1 MLNFKQFIAEE
12 KTLNIFDIDDTLLRT
27 TAKVMVMKDDKVVT
41 KLSNQQ
47 FNTYKLKPGEHF
59 DFTEFAD
66 SEKFFKTSKPMMG
79 MLQKAKA
86 ILGNMK
92 PSSKMIFVTARTDF
106 DDKKKVLA
114 TFRKF
119 GFPIDKVYIE
129 RAGNIVN
136 AKKTSAAIAKA
147 YIVRKYLSK
156 TGYDKIRM
164 YDDAPKNLDMI
175 NKLKKLNKDVSLDLH
190 LVTPS
195 GNIKKYK

>member
-66 SEKFFKTSKPMMG
+66 SEKFFKTSK
-79 MLQKAKA
+79 A

-147 YIVRKYLSK
+147 YIIRKYLSK

>member
-1 MLNFKQFIAEE
+1 MYEFTSES
-12 KTLNIFDIDDTLLRT
+12 
-27 TAKVMVMKDDKVVT
+27 VSVGHPDKVADLISDAVANYLIDGNIRNRAAVETLVT
-41 KLSNQQ
+41 TNMVTLAGE
-47 FNTYKLKPGEHF
+47 YKS
-59 DFTEFAD
+59 D
-66 SEKFFKTSKPMMG
+66 KF
-79 MLQKAKA
+79 
-86 ILGNMK
+86 
-92 PSSKMIFVTARTDF
+92 
-106 DDKKKVLA
+106 
-114 TFRKF
+114 
-119 GFPIDKVYIE
+119 DKVYIE